1 MPMKKLRS
9 KSAPGS
15 VGNTKNM
22 GGLQRPAKYNERDV
36 NAGGKYIGD
45 HPGLDRD
52 TTARVIKGPG
62 R

>member
-1 MPMKKLRS
+1 MPMKKLRG
-9 KSAPGS
+9 KSAPS
-15 VGNTKNM
+15 AGNSQNA
-22 GGLQRPAKYNERDV
+22 GGYKPTSKYDERNV
-36 NAGGKYIGD
+36 NAGGKYVGD